1 MMLSQK
7 TLRKKMMYQRVRV
20 KELAQANGFT
30 MAKLQR
36 AADMNIK
43 TLQALY
49 KDPYIDVA
57 YSTLR
62 KIAQV
67 LELPITELVEMVP
80 FEQYEVERP
89 KKGKRNQET

>member
-1 MMLSQK
+1 MK
-7 TLRKKMMYQRVRV
+7 YQRLRV
-20 KELAQANGFT
+20 KELAEAKGFT

-49 KDPYIDVA
+49 KNPYIDVA

-62 KIAQV
+62 KLAEV
-67 LELPITELVEMVP
+67 LELPITDLVEMVP
-80 FEQYEVERP
+80 FEQYEAERSKQG
-89 KKGKRNQET
+89 KKLRFKI